1 MLKIMKGGTGVN
13 DFERACHEEYQTVR
27 RFLLRLTGDE
37 TLAEEL
43 TQETFY
49 QAMKGWKRFQG
60 QCGVSTWL
68 CGIAKRQYFTW
79 CRKPKA
85 IPMADLPEGS
95 ADFTEELMDKERRL
109 QIHALLH
116 DLPEPYKE
124 VVTLRTFGD
133 LSHEEIGTLF
143 GKTASWARVTYYRGR
158 QMLVHM
164 MKGEMHDE
172 A

>member
-1 MLKIMKGGTGVN
+1 MN
-13 DFERACHEEYQTVR
+13 DFERTCHEEYQTVR

-37 TLAEEL
+37 ALSDEL

-49 QAMKGWKRFQG
+49 QAMKGWKNFRG
-60 QCGVSTWL
+60 QCEVAIWL

-85 IPMADLPEGS
+85 IPVAEVPEGS
-95 ADFTEELMDKERRL
+95 ADFTDALMDKEQRL

-164 MKGEMHDE
+164 MKEGMQYE

>member
-1 MLKIMKGGTGVN
+1 MN
-13 DFERACHEEYQTVR
+13 DFEQACHEEYQTVR
-27 RFLLRLTGDE
+27 KFLLRLCGDE
-37 TLAEEL
+37 ILADEL

-49 QAMKGWKRFQG
+49 QAMKGWSSFRG
-60 QCGVSTWL
+60 QCAVSTWL

-79 CRKPKA
+79 CRKLRVVPVA
-85 IPMADLPEGS
+85 EVPESS
-95 ADFTEELMDKERRL
+95 ADFTEELLDRERRM
-109 QIHALLH
+109 QVHALLH

-124 VVTLRTFGD
+124 VVTLRTFGE

-164 MKGEMHDE
+164 MKEAMRDE
-172 A
+172 V

>member
-1 MLKIMKGGTGVN
+1 MN
-13 DFERACHEEYQTVR
+13 DFEQACREEYQSVK

-37 TLAEEL
+37 QLSEEL

-49 QAMKGWKRFQG
+49 QAMRAWESFGGR
-60 QCGVSTWL
+60 CSVSTWL
-68 CGIAKRQYFTW
+68 CGIAKRLYFTW
-79 CRKPKA
+79 CRQPKA
-85 IPMADLPEGS
+85 LPVEKQPES
-95 ADFTEELMDKERRL
+95 RVDFTDELLDRERRL
-109 QIHALLH
+109 RAHALLH
-116 DLPEPYKE
+116 RLQEPYKE

-133 LSHEEIGTLF
+133 LSHEEIGSLF

-164 MKGEMHDE
+164 MKEEMHDE